1 MEPGRRR
8 QDKGQESRM
17 NFSQQERAAIASAMA
32 ILEERARYD
41 AISLSS
47 PGAVT
52 DYVHGASRTQWP

>member
-1 MEPGRRR
+1 
-8 QDKGQESRM
+8 M